1 MRTYKPVKAKA
12 PREVRIGQAVRLRAE
27 GLSTRQIAAKQGV
40 SHQTV
45 MRDLGLWDEQQSKVV
60 QMPGPK
66 VPPGGG
72 NGPLRRGGNGPD
84 AAPVTPLRR
93 IS

>member
-12 PREVRIGQAVRLRAE
+12 PRGERIGQAVRLRA
-27 GLSTRQIAAKQGV
+27 GGMSTRQIAREQGV

-45 MRDLGLWDEQQSKVV
+45 MRDLALWDEQQAKVV
-60 QMPGPK
+60 RLPGPK
-66 VPPGGG
+66 VPP
-72 NGPLRRGGNGPD
+72 RGGNGPVSRGENGP
-84 AAPVTPLRR
+84 AEVTALRR